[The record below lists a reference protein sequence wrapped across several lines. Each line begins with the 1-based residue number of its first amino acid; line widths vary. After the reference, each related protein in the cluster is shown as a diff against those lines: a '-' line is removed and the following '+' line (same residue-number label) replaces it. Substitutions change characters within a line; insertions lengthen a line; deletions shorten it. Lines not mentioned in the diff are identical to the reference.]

1 MVAGTFLS
9 APIMFVSAKML
20 TVVVNSELD
29 YKTLMLET
37 SFDTSIISLVCS
49 VSTHRYTLF
58 NYVYTSH
65 QWNKVIIKVVVNKIK
80 YGIYSCV
87 FSFIWK

>member
-49 VSTHRYTLF
+49 VSTHKYTLF
-58 NYVYTSH
+58 YYLYTSH
-65 QWNKVIIKVVVNKIK
+65 KWNKVIIKVVVNKIK